1 MQGQALPGF
10 RDFYPDELALKN
22 HIFATWREVARRYGF
37 QEYDGPPLEP
47 LELYTDKSGEEIVQQ
62 LYAFEDKGGRKV
74 ALRPEMTP
82 TLARMVGAH
91 AQALKKPIRWFSIPQ
106 LFRYERQQRG
116 RLREHFQLNMDILGE
131 ASPLADA
138 ELIAAAIDIMR
149 AFGFGPADVQARVS
163 DRRVLRTLL
172 LGRGL
177 TEAQLPTA
185 FEVIDKSER
194 VPQEAL
200 AEILAKV
207 GIARREA
214 SIVFEVANL
223 RSIETVTAALA
234 KVEGGEEAG
243 EPLRQ
248 AVGALE
254 AMGLGDFV
262 AVDLTIV
269 RGLAYY
275 TGIVF
280 ELFDTGKSL
289 RAICGGGRYDGLLK
303 ALGGVDLPA
312 LGFGMGDVEPE
323 GGKIDPAQ
331 RLQQAVIAAAPADRP
346 QRFPSVEQLEHDP
359 RVVGEPPDDREIY
372 RDEVPEPHGFQGA
385 HGLAQ
390 RLTRLLSASDLGES
404 SGHGLDAPQIRYF
417 EDDARFPPRD
427 SHLRQDLREGFL
439 RHPLAFVDHLE
450 GCGQLSLSKA
460 PAEQQCSEYP
470 AVRDPRLDVR
480 RPEPERPH
488 DVDRGGDQLRVGERA
503 RLAEDVHI
511 ELKVLPQPSALLSLV
526 AKQLRDREPANR
538 LFKRLG
544 VRSHHAG
551 EGGRHL
557 GTQRDL
563 TPALVLERVQLL
575 HDLRTALVH
584 I

>member
-149 AFGFGPADVQARVS
+149 AFGLGPADVQARVS

-177 TEAQLPTA
+177 TEVQLPTA

-214 SIVFEVANL
+214 TIVFEVASL
-223 RSIETVTAALA
+223 RSVDTVTAALA
-234 KVEGGEEAG
+234 KVDGGEEAG

-248 AVGALE
+248 AVGALD
-254 AMGLGDFV
+254 AMGLGEFV

-312 LGFGMGDVEPE
+312 LGFGMGDVVLGELLKE
-323 GGKIDPAQ
+323 RG
-331 RLQQAVIAAAPADRP
+331 PAD
-346 QRFPSVEQLEHDP
+346 Q
-359 RVVGEPPDDREIY
+359 
-372 RDEVPEPHGFQGA
+372 
-385 HGLAQ
+385 
-390 RLTRLLSASDLGES
+390 ASTK
-404 SGHGLDAPQIRYF
+404 LDA
-417 EDDARFPPRD
+417 
-427 SHLRQDLREGFL
+427 FL
-439 RHPLAFVDHLE
+439 I
-450 GCGQLSLSKA
+450 
-460 PAEQQCSEYP
+460 
-470 AVRDPRLDVR
+470 AVS
-480 RPEPERPH
+480 
-488 DVDRGGDQLRVGERA
+488 G
-503 RLAEDVHI
+503 EDVAPV
-511 ELKVLPQPSALLSLV
+511 LKLAH
-526 AKQLRDREPANR
+526 QLRDRGVAVEYGLRPAAIR
-538 LFKRLG
+538 KQLELAAARG
-544 VRSHHAG
+544 APRAVIVGPDERAAG
-551 EGGRHL
+551 EVVV
-557 GTQRDL
+557 RDL
-563 TPALVLERVQLL
+563 KAGTEERVPIAKLL
-575 HDLRTALVH
+575 QGSFH
-584 I
+584 